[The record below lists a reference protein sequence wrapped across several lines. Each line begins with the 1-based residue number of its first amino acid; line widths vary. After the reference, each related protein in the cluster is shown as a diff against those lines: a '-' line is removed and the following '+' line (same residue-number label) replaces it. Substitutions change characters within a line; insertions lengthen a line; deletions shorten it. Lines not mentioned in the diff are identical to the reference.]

1 MKKIVS
7 LVLLVAMMMTSM
19 VAIAESDITLPAGLE
34 FGMSIDKAVAISG
47 FEKSEGS
54 YWWGAQIEQ
63 MGFSEKAYI
72 SGTATIGGY
81 EAQVCCFFDDT
92 GLKQIEYE
100 IKANPDDETTAK
112 AECDNI
118 QASLAGKYGDPV
130 EQDKAQHQYSPVGIV
145 SFEDGFYDYQRIG
158 FDKNATWIV
167 SMEDG
172 GSIYIDQYHINEF
185 LSVKNSSMVFSYPIY
200 ITYTYYDFQI
210 DTTTETN
217 TSVDF

>member
-19 VAIAESDITLPAGLE
+19 VAVAESEITLPAGLE
-34 FGMSIDKAVAISG
+34 FGMSIDEAVAISG
-47 FEKSEGS
+47 FTKSESS
-54 YWWGAQIEQ
+54 YWWADQIER
-63 MGFSEKAYI
+63 MGFSNKAYI
-72 SGTATIGGY
+72 SGKATIGGY
-81 EAQVCCFFDDT
+81 AAEVRCFFDDT

-100 IKANPDDETTAK
+100 IEANPDDETTAK

-145 SFEDGFYDYQRIG
+145 SFKNDFYDYQRIG
-158 FDKNATWIV
+158 FDKNATWVV

-185 LSVKNSSMVFSYPIY
+185 LSMKNVSMEFSYPIY

>member
-54 YWWGAQIEQ
+54 YWWGAQIEE

-81 EAQVCCFFDDT
+81 EAQVHCFFDDE
-92 GLKQIEYE
+92 GLKQVEYK
-100 IKANPDDETTAK
+100 ITVNPDDETTAK
-112 AECDNI
+112 AECDKI
-118 QASLAGKYGDPV
+118 KASLSSKYGEPV
-130 EQDKAQHQYSPVGIV
+130 ERDKAQHQYSPAGIV
-145 SFEDGFYDYQRIG
+145 SYKDNFYDYQRIG

-185 LSVKNSSMVFSYPIY
+185 LEMKNGSMGFSYPLY